1 MHLANNRKQK
11 LVKEVNEEKA
21 NSKHLIYKSPPKLRR
36 HTKAEKADQ
45 ETVFKKDLTFLM
57 QLNAI

>member
-45 ETVFKKDLTFLM
+45 ETVFMKD
-57 QLNAI
+57 

>member
-21 NSKHLIYKSPPKLRR
+21 NSKHLIHKSPPKLRR
-36 HTKAEKADQ
+36 HTKAEEAGQ
-45 ETVFKKDLTFLM
+45 ETVFKKD
-57 QLNAI
+57 